1 MAHRPWADGALQ
13 AVVEQAELYKENI
26 RKNPPSY
33 LTKPN
38 ILNNYIQVMLNAIQ
52 CLISS
57 LIIEK
62 NIYNDHA
69 LVVFHQIITYIF
81 ITEIFRI

>member
-1 MAHRPWADGALQ
+1 
-13 AVVEQAELYKENI
+13 
-26 RKNPPSY
+26 
-33 LTKPN
+33 
-38 ILNNYIQVMLNAIQ
+38 MLNAIQ

-69 LVVFHQIITYIF
+69 LVVFHQIITIAVRLYYYDILSYHTCIEF
-81 ITEIFRI
+81 HKFHKLQSKL